1 MELTSETRRQATAA
15 ATRYRQ
21 TSAGREK
28 VKRRQRRD
36 GKKVVDAPEQVEA
49 RFERLFQMPADAM
62 LRSAPDRGPDD
73 GHRMLER
80 IINERNDLQSASFLS
95 LGERTIRTTARIS
108 RKDGLRRLPAG
119 TGLLVSP
126 RVLMT
131 NNHVLPDRRAASR
144 SVAEFNY
151 QLGADLVEGPV
162 ATFALEPE
170 VLFVTDEHLDYTL
183 VAVAPSADGKI
194 AADEFGWNVLKAQQG
209 KIITGESLNIV
220 GHPMGRLKEITIRN
234 GSLQFQDDEFLQY
247 TTDTEPGN
255 SGSPVYNDQWEV
267 VALHHAGV
275 PATDDDGNW
284 LKRDGGVWQQSDGD
298 DAVHWVAN
306 EGARVSVLLDHIS
319 DQRVDATARGLID
332 EVLASSGMLAA
343 PRAAGTT
350 TDEARVARPER
361 VAAGMGATTSGLPAR
376 RAPRGGAHVMFLHG
390 RGQQGKEPP
399 RLRRMWTAGLGK
411 GLLLAD
417 MDPVEARDV
426 WFPFYGDVLADR
438 LDALEG
444 ANRREAVSVAEAVAP
459 GDTDARKV
467 YEDLLT
473 EAADRAGY
481 PKSVDTREGLFDGV
495 LGGLQRRLGWLANR
509 SRLDEIVIAAVFS
522 DVAAY
527 LSRDGVRDA
536 VLDTVLEAV
545 PSSGKTVLVSHSLG
559 TVVAM
564 DLITRLPDAV
574 DVVLLVTAGSPLGL
588 DTVFDRLLTKG
599 ARRPDSVSEWLNVW
613 SPADPIA
620 IGCPLVDDWGTPL
633 NEVITD
639 NPTERAHAI
648 DEYLADVRVAEAI
661 GSAL

>member
-15 ATRYRQ
+15 ATRYRE
-21 TSAGREK
+21 TSAAREE
-28 VKRRQRRD
+28 VRGRQRRD

-49 RFERLFQMPADAM
+49 RFERLFQMPAEAM
-62 LRSAPDRGPDD
+62 LRSAPDRGPDE

-95 LGERTIRTTARIS
+95 LGDRTVRTTARIS

-131 NNHVLPDRRAASR
+131 NNHVLPDRRSASR
-144 SVAEFNY
+144 SVVEFNY

-170 VLFVTDEHLDYTL
+170 LLFVTDEHLDYTL
-183 VAVAPSADGKI
+183 VAMAPSADGQR
-194 AADEFGWNVLKAQQG
+194 AGDEFGRNVLRAQQG

-275 PATDDDGNW
+275 PATDDNGNW
-284 LKRDGGVWQQSDGD
+284 LKRDGTVWQQSDGD
-298 DAVHWVAN
+298 DAVHWIAN

-319 DQRVDATARGLID
+319 DQRVDATARELID
-332 EVLASSGMLAA
+332 EVLASSGMLAVS
-343 PRAAGTT
+343 RADGTAA
-350 TDEARVARPER
+350 DEAPETRPER
-361 VAAGMGATTSGLPAR
+361 ITAGTRATTSGLTAR
-376 RAPRGGAHVMFLHG
+376 RAPRGGAHVVFLHG
-390 RGQQGKEPP
+390 RGQQGKDPR

-417 MDPVEARDV
+417 MDPVEARDA

-444 ANRREAVSVAEAVAP
+444 AVRREALSAAEAVAP
-459 GDTDARKV
+459 ADTDARKI

-473 EAADRAGY
+473 EAADKAGY
-481 PKSVDTREGLFDGV
+481 PKNADTREGLFDGV

-527 LSRDGVRDA
+527 LSRDSVRNP
-536 VLDTVLEAV
+536 VLDTVVEAV
-545 PSSGKTVLVSHSLG
+545 PSSGKMVLVSHSLG

-574 DVVLLVTAGSPLGL
+574 DVALLVTAGSPLGL
-588 DTVFDRLLTKG
+588 DTVFERLLAKG
-599 ARRPDSVSEWLNVW
+599 ANRPDSVSEWVNVW

-633 NEVITD
+633 EEVITD

-661 GSAL
+661 GSSL